1 MGGAS
6 CLTDFN
12 KQGVRAFN
20 NNTELIYSRLHGFAE
35 HRHIKKHRDK
45 NGRNQAAAGTA
56 DSNDFLIILGNTP
69 LAENGRR
76 HVCARALSGCVFIY
90 AAAKLRFALLRKN
103 PFT

>member
-1 MGGAS
+1 MDSPNIVISKSTGTRTAGIM
-6 CLTDFN
+6 LPP
-12 KQGVRAFN
+12 
-20 NNTELIYSRLHGFAE
+20 
-35 HRHIKKHRDK
+35 
-45 NGRNQAAAGTA
+45 GTA

-90 AAAKLRFALLRKN
+90 AAAEIAVCIVEEN